1 MENCQCFF
9 FSESINPGII
19 TNILLRIIEKSIQ
32 DKTTIEI
39 LSGNPPRI
47 HPGFF
52 QRIDLEEIYGISCE
66 VVRSN
71 IPR

>member
-1 MENCQCFF
+1 MFF

-47 HPGFF
+47 YPGFF
-52 QRIDLEEIYGISCE
+52 KEYTLQKFMEYCE
-66 VVRSN
+66 K
-71 IPR
+71 